1 MTEPDGPPPPQPPRR
16 LPADPFWRRFRE
28 LKPEVTL
35 VLLPEAAPSGTDGQG
50 RDERAEATAPP
61 PVDSATVLA
70 EAEQAGRHLRVAAR
84 SLMLD
89 GEPTDTWITPA
100 RGLIAAR
107 QTLVATTP
115 PDLPDARTI
124 AFQLSRLGWDTVV
137 RASRRP
143 HTTWVEGTG
152 RGRTLR
158 FSAVGD
164 TTTLVVTSAPLP
176 VAADTDAELRGEPR
190 G

>member
-1 MTEPDGPPPPQPPRR
+1 MTEPDGPPPAQPPRR

-50 RDERAEATAPP
+50 RDEATAPP